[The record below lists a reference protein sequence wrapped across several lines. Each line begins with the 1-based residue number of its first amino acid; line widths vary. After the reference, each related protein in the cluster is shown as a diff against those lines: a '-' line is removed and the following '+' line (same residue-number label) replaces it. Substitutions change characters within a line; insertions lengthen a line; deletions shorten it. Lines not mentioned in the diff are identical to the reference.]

1 MRCDWRAYAASYHQ
15 STVRM
20 PTCRA
25 LGLLLVILALP
36 SRRVTAQASTADRP
50 AATGIGEIRGKTV
63 DSVSGRP
70 VTIGSLTVRRA
81 GDSSFAGGSLPRT
94 DGTFRV
100 DGLLAGRYT
109 LRVRALGFGQ
119 VVLGDLV
126 ISAARPILDV
136 GTIRLSTVAT
146 RLNGME
152 VVAEREETVVAPDRI
167 SYSTKNMTT
176 ASGGT
181 AVDVL
186 RNIPQVEVDGSN
198 RVSLRSNENVVIQI
212 NGRSTPLRGQQLGM
226 FLVQLPAGTIR
237 TVEVATNPSAKSDPE
252 GTAGIINIVLNQD
265 AELAL
270 SGGAF
275 VGTSTTGQLDLG
287 GNVGKQQGPFTLS
300 VSANVFAD
308 HRSTSGSIS
317 RENLVMPIPAHVQA
331 RINGT
336 NRPLSVGGTVRSEY
350 RFNDRD
356 LLSFDGFFFG
366 GHNDVTDIGVYTDLD
381 GSGGV
386 IGLFNQSNATTLRNF
401 SQDYS
406 VAIRHEGPRTA
417 PQYSAEVEYSN
428 TYNRGDVLLAGDLIQ
443 SDATEP
449 SAIPMERDNTVGHL
463 PTWNLKADY
472 TKPFGTRTKL
482 EIGVKGTRRST
493 ANDFVASY
501 LDAGSGSFVPSVAQ
515 STAFDYREDIGAAY
529 AVLSHRIAKWQAQAG
544 LRLEDASTHLEL
556 PTSPLRLDTRY
567 ASAFPSA
574 ILAYE
579 LTGSRQVRLSYS
591 RRVSRP
597 SPQQLSPVE
606 YRQDARNVFRG
617 KPGLRPEYT
626 DAAELLF
633 LDAHSWGTV
642 LVNPYLRHAAHALR
656 DIQFVDS
663 SGVSVRT
670 YDNVAS
676 TLAVGADLNV
686 KVRHGPLTASG
697 GGTLFQ
703 YSNDASNLADNF
715 SVHTVVWSVRGNMT
729 WRFSPLLDA
738 QVFANF
744 RPAFEREGGWASS
757 QTFMNASARYKLWG
771 DHGSVTVRVSDPFRL
786 QRFGYRTISDS
797 VIEDSE
803 RYFGAR
809 AIYVTISR
817 TFGKALK
824 LRDKEPEAVQ
834 TPPNVP

>member
-1 MRCDWRAYAASYHQ
+1 MR
-15 STVRM
+15 
-20 PTCRA
+20 TCTA
-25 LGLLLVILALP
+25 LGLLLAILAVP
-36 SRRVTAQASTADRP
+36 SHRVDAQAPTAVHP
-50 AATGIGEIRGKTV
+50 VATGIGEIRGKVV
-63 DSVSGRP
+63 DSASGQP
-70 VTIGSLTVRRA
+70 VTGGSVTVRRA
-81 GDSSFAGGSLPRT
+81 GDSSFAGGSLPRA
-94 DGTFRV
+94 DGSFRV

-109 LRVRALGFGQ
+109 LRVRALGFRQ

-136 GTIRLSTVAT
+136 GPIGLRTVAA
-146 RLNGME
+146 RLRGME
-152 VVAEREETVVAPDRI
+152 VVAEREETVIAPDRI
-167 SYSTKNMTT
+167 SYSTKNMTAT
-176 ASGGT
+176 AGGT

-198 RVSLRSNENVVIQI
+198 KVSLRSNENVVIQI

-226 FLVQLPAGTIR
+226 FLAQLPAGMIR

-252 GTAGIINIVLNQD
+252 GTAGIINIILNQD
-265 AELAL
+265 AELDL

-300 VSANVFAD
+300 LSANVFAD

-317 RENLVMPIPAHVQA
+317 RENLVIPTPAHVRA
-331 RINGT
+331 RISGT
-336 NRPLSVGGTVRSEY
+336 NRPLSAGGTVRSEY
-350 RFNDRD
+350 RLNDRD
-356 LLSFDGFFFG
+356 VLSFDGFFFG
-366 GHNDVTDIGVYTDLD
+366 GHNDVNDIANYTDLD

-406 VAIRHEGPRTA
+406 VAMRHEGPRTA
-417 PQYSAEVEYSN
+417 PQLIAELEYSN
-428 TYNRGDVLLAGDLIQ
+428 TYNRGDVTLTGDLIQ
-443 SDATEP
+443 SDATMP
-449 SAIPMERDNTVGHL
+449 TAIQPELDNTVGHL

-482 EIGVKGTRRST
+482 EAGVKGTRRAT
-493 ANDFVASY
+493 ANDLVASY
-501 LDAGSGSFVPSVAQ
+501 LDAASRSFVPSVTQ
-515 STAFDYREDIGAAY
+515 STAFDYREDIDAAY
-529 AVLSHRIAKWQAQAG
+529 AVLSQQIAKVQAQAG
-544 LRLEDASTHLEL
+544 LRLEHASTHLDL
-556 PTSPLRLDTRY
+556 PTAPLTLDTRY

-574 ILAYE
+574 ILAYK
-579 LTGSRQVRLSYS
+579 LTDSRQVRLSYS

-606 YRQDARNVFRG
+606 YRQDARHVFRG
-617 KPGLRPEYT
+617 NPGLRPEYT

-642 LVNPYLRHAAHALR
+642 LVNPYLRHAAHAQR

-676 TLAVGADLNV
+676 TLTVGSDVNV
-686 KVRHGPLTASG
+686 NVRHGPLTASG
-697 GGTLFQ
+697 GGSIFH
-703 YSNDASNLADNF
+703 YSNDASNLSDNF
-715 SVHTVVWSVRGNMT
+715 SVHTVVWSVRGNVT

-744 RPAFEREGGWASS
+744 RPAFEREGGWANS
-757 QTFMNASARYKLWG
+757 QAFMNASARYKVWG

-786 QRFGYRTISDS
+786 QRFGYRTINDT
-797 VIEDSE
+797 VIEDGE

-809 AIYVTISR
+809 AIYVTVSR

-834 TPPNVP
+834 APPNVP